1 MSYIEDKGILLRKA
15 ELELSTAPTKD
26 KNTAIEKVCE
36 SLEEHREDIL
46 KANSLDIEEAEKI
59 NMSIG
64 LIDRLRLDDERLD
77 DIIDAL
83 YQIIDLQDPVWK
95 SDRVWTIENG
105 LTISKMTVPLGVIG
119 IIYESRPNVT
129 VDAFGLALKSGNC
142 IMLRGSSSAINS
154 NMALVKAIK
163 AGLKK
168 SPISEEIIQFI
179 GKTDRD
185 YVLDMLK
192 ADDYIDL
199 VIPRGGQQLIDFVVE
214 NASVPTLQT
223 GSGNCHTFVDESAD
237 LNKAVNIVK
246 NAKAQRV
253 GVCNACETLLVHKE
267 IAEAFLPMV
276 YDELRDIVEFRGCSR
291 TRDIIDV
298 KEATKSDWEEEY
310 LDYILAVKVVDDIA
324 QAIDH
329 IQTYGTKHSEA
340 IVTENLINSRLFL
353 RKVDAATVYLN
364 ASTRF
369 TDGGV
374 FGFGAE
380 MGISTQKMHARGP
393 VGLDQLVTHKYLI
406 LGEGQIRD

>member
-199 VIPRGGQQLIDFVVE
+199 VIPRGGQQLIDFVME